1 MEALCE
7 AFANLLAFESGTPVE
22 FRGLQR
28 LESAPAP
35 EVLYSTEVPLQTGPP
50 APFLVGFTTVTNTTL
65 QQLIGPEAPERDS
78 QQPAALASGPL
89 GVLLDLELPLCVRF
103 GRVQMPVERILELR
117 PGAVVE
123 LDGAQDEQVDLLVNG
138 SVVARGEVVAVEGNY
153 AIRILEVLSRDG
165 KIASARPSNKIQGAW
180 IMHFLSND
188 FVEANL
194 PYLTLLV
201 GVVGCLLLYLGL
213 GHQLQKLRRALLRQK
228 HRVEK
233 LEPAGD
239 SRRRRRRGA
248 RRWPAGTRP
257 GHRPPESVATARF
270 GALQRRNRP
279 PSGHSRGRSGLS
291 AAGPGTP
298 GNTRANFGSPKN
310 ILETRFFCAMNN
322 SRQGRQPCG

>member
-1 MEALCE
+1 MIETPTVEQAQGEGRLIGAWRRAAEQVFERLTHARPQLRWARQASGGTQENLVTLEWWEAQYEAAGEHRVWIGMAGPVAVEVNRLAQALHSAGSEKPEAPSLPAQQTVEAVCE

-153 AIRILEVLSRDG
+153 AIRILEVLSREG
-165 KIASARPSNKIQGAW
+165 KIASARPSNKI
-180 IMHFLSND
+180 
-188 FVEANL
+188 
-194 PYLTLLV
+194 
-201 GVVGCLLLYLGL
+201 
-213 GHQLQKLRRALLRQK
+213 
-228 HRVEK
+228 
-233 LEPAGD
+233 
-239 SRRRRRRGA
+239 
-248 RRWPAGTRP
+248 
-257 GHRPPESVATARF
+257 
-270 GALQRRNRP
+270 
-279 PSGHSRGRSGLS
+279 
-291 AAGPGTP
+291 
-298 GNTRANFGSPKN
+298 
-310 ILETRFFCAMNN
+310 
-322 SRQGRQPCG
+322 